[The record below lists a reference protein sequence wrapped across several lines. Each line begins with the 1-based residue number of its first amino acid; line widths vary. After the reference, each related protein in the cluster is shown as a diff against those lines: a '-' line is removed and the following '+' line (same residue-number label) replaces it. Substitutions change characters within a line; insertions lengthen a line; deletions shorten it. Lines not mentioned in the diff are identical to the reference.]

1 MEFNHISVL
10 LNECINNLNIKKDGI
25 YFDGTVGGGGHSLE
39 ILKKLDKGRLI
50 SVDQDYNAIKYIT
63 KKLQNYNNVEIIH
76 NNFCNILDI
85 LKSLNIQ
92 GVDGVLLDLGVSS
105 YQLDNP
111 ERGFSYKHNG
121 KLDMRMSKNGISASQ
136 IVNNFVVEDLAKILY
151 DFGEEKFSYSIAKNI
166 QKYRKFKPIE
176 TTFELVDIIKN
187 SVPDKYKRS
196 KHPAKKTFQALR
208 IAVNDE
214 LGNLKKAIRDSF
226 HALNENGVLA
236 VITFHSIEDRIVKN
250 FFKQCCTSCICPT
263 DFPVCVC
270 NNKKLGELVNRKPIL
285 PSKEEVEFNNRSR
298 SAKLRVIKK
307 YDV

>member
-10 LNECINNLNIKKDGI
+10 LNECIDNLNIKKNGI
-25 YFDGTVGGGGHSLE
+25 YFDGTAGGGGHSLE

-50 SVDQDYNAIKYIT
+50 SVDQDYDAIKYIT
-63 KKLQNYNNVEIIH
+63 KKLQNYNNVDIIH
-76 NNFCNILDI
+76 DNFCNILDI

-105 YQLDNP
+105 YQLDTP
-111 ERGFSYKHNG
+111 ERGFSYRHNG
-121 KLDMRMSKNGISASQ
+121 KLDMRMSKNGVSARQ

-166 QKYRKFKPIE
+166 QKYRNRKPIE

-214 LGNLKKAIRDSF
+214 IGNLKKAINDSF
-226 HALNENGVLA
+226 QALNVNGVLA

-250 FFKQCCTSCICPT
+250 FFKQCCTPCICPP
-263 DFPVCVC
+263 DFPLCVC
-270 NNKKLGELVNRKPIL
+270 DNKKLGELVNRKPIL
-285 PSKEEVEFNNRSR
+285 PSKEELDFNNRSR

-307 YDV
+307 I